1 MKQIDHAI
9 AFHISVVRRGMEDA
23 NDDDWAMA
31 PAPCL
36 YQDDTKNRGVGI
48 QRNVWQRYAKPNLY
62 QERELQVP
70 SLHQDV
76 SIDSVRS
83 LAEAKCK
90 DWLEKYHVT

>member
-1 MKQIDHAI
+1 M
-9 AFHISVVRRGMEDA
+9 SVARRGMQEA
-23 NDDDWAMA
+23 EDDDWAMA

-36 YQDDTKNRGVGI
+36 YQDDTKNRGVGL
-48 QRNVWQRYAKPNLY
+48 QRAVWPRYTKPNPY

-70 SLHQDV
+70 SQHQDV

-90 DWLEKYHVT
+90 DWLERYHVT